1 LFCESANNL
10 PTILFIQK
18 MNSTTAASLLNN
30 QLHLDPAPVGINA
43 EYCWKFKGGQGE
55 GAVKFIDIEQG
66 WILNHTS
73 LAVNT
78 FPSTGVV
85 CNGSREHG
93 TAVLGIVMMND
104 AQGRGIGIT
113 PKVKGH
119 VISTWRS
126 EGKIDVRDAILTSL
140 DYLAY
145 GDILLLTIQRYQT
158 LENRRALPIEFDEG
172 VFEAIRLATDQGI
185 TVIEAAGNGD
195 IYLRTGIDLDNFER
209 GGIQVF
215 NRSAKNF
222 MDSGAVLVGAATASV
237 PHLRMRYSNYGNRVD
252 CYAWGE
258 RVVTAGCFPNSSGPL
273 LDTVTQKFCGT
284 SSAAAIVCGAAIA
297 VQSIC
302 EENLGFRLS
311 PRELRD
317 ILSNESYGTSSANGT
332 KIDRIGVMPDLKK
345 ILDIGLKLFISSQT
359 G

>member
-1 LFCESANNL
+1 
-10 PTILFIQK
+10 
-18 MNSTTAASLLNN
+18 MNSKTAAPILNS

-43 EYCWKFKGGQGE
+43 QYGWKFKGGQGE

-66 WILNHTS
+66 WILDHAS

-104 AQGRGIGIT
+104 EQGRGIGIT
-113 PKVKGH
+113 PKVNGH

-126 EGKIDVRDAILTSL
+126 DGKIDVRDAILTSL

-158 LENRRALPIEFDEG
+158 LENRRALPIEFHEG
-172 VFEAIRLATDQGI
+172 VFDAIRMATDRGI

-195 IYLRTGIDLDNFER
+195 ISSRTGIDLDNFECD
-209 GGIQVF
+209 GIQIF
-215 NRSAKNF
+215 NRSAKDF
-222 MDSGAVLVGAATASV
+222 ADSGAIIVGASTASV

-258 RVVTAGCFPNSSGPL
+258 GVVTAGSHPNSSGSL

-317 ILSNESYGTSSANGT
+317 ILSNESYGTSSANG
-332 KIDRIGVMPDLKK
+332 KAVDKVGIMPDLKK
-345 ILDIGLKLFISSQT
+345 IVDIGLKQVICSRSC
-359 G
+359 

>member
-1 LFCESANNL
+1 
-10 PTILFIQK
+10 
-18 MNSTTAASLLNN
+18 MNSINGTPLNN
-30 QLHLDPAPVGINA
+30 YQSHLDPAPVGINA
-43 EYCWKFKGGQGE
+43 KYGWKFKGGQGE
-55 GAVKFIDIEQG
+55 GAVKFIDVEQG
-66 WILNHTS
+66 WILNHAS

-78 FPSTGVV
+78 FPITGVI

-93 TAVLGIVMMND
+93 TAVLGVVMMND
-104 AQGRGIGIT
+104 EQNRGIGIT

-119 VISTWRS
+119 VISTWRAD
-126 EGKIDVRDAILTSL
+126 GKIDVRDAIITSL

-145 GDILLLTIQRYQT
+145 GDILLLTILRYQT
-158 LENRRALPIEFDEG
+158 LENRRSLPIEFHNG
-172 VFEAIRLATDQGI
+172 VFEAIRMATDQGI

-195 IYLRTGIDLDNFER
+195 IYSRTGIDLDNFECD
-209 GGIQVF
+209 GIQVF

-222 MDSGAVLVGAATASV
+222 ADSGAIMVGAATASV

-258 RVVTAGCFPNSSGPL
+258 RVVTAGSHPNSSGSL

-302 EENLGFRLS
+302 EENLGLRLS
-311 PRELRD
+311 PRELRN
-317 ILSNESYGTSSANGT
+317 ILSNESYGTSSANGKT
-332 KIDRIGVMPDLKK
+332 VDKIGVMPDLKK
-345 ILDIGLKLFISSQT
+345 IVDIGLK
-359 G
+359 

>member
-1 LFCESANNL
+1 
-10 PTILFIQK
+10 
-18 MNSTTAASLLNN
+18 MNSTNGTSLHNH
-30 QLHLDPAPVGINA
+30 QRHLDPAPIGINV
-43 EYCWKFKGGQGE
+43 EYGWKFKGGQGE

-73 LAVNT
+73 LAVST
-78 FPSTGVV
+78 FPTTGVIL
-85 CNGSREHG
+85 NGFREHG

-104 AQGRGIGIT
+104 ERNRGIGIT
-113 PKVKGH
+113 PRVKGH

-126 EGKIDVRDAILTSL
+126 NGKIDVPDAILTSL

-158 LENRRALPIEFDEG
+158 LENRRALPIEFHDG
-172 VFEAIRLATDQGI
+172 VFDAIRMATDAGI
-185 TVIEAAGNGD
+185 IVVESAGNGEP
-195 IYLRTGIDLDNFER
+195 YSQTGIDLDNFECN
-209 GGIQVF
+209 GIQIF
-215 NRSAKNF
+215 NRSAKDF
-222 MDSGAVLVGAATASV
+222 ADSGAIIVGAATASV

-258 RVVTAGCFPNSSGPL
+258 RVVTAGSHPNSSGCL

-317 ILSNESYGTSSANGT
+317 ILSNESYGTSSANGKT
-332 KIDRIGVMPDLKK
+332 VDKIGIMPDLKK
-345 ILDIGLKLFISSQT
+345 IVDIGLKQVISSRT
-359 G
+359 C

>member
-1 LFCESANNL
+1 M
-10 PTILFIQK
+10 PTSLFIEK
-18 MNSTTAASLLNN
+18 MNSTNATPLHNH
-30 QLHLDPAPVGINA
+30 QRHLDPAPLGINA
-43 EYCWKFKGGQGE
+43 EYGWKFKGGQGE

-78 FPSTGVV
+78 FPTTGVI

-93 TAVLGIVMMND
+93 AAVLGVVMMND
-104 AQGRGIGIT
+104 EQNRGIGIT
-113 PKVKGH
+113 PKAKGH
-119 VISTWRS
+119 VISAWRPKG
-126 EGKIDVRDAILTSL
+126 EIDVPDAILTSL
-140 DYLAY
+140 NYLAY

-158 LENRRALPIEFDEG
+158 LENRRALPIEFHGG
-172 VFEAIRLATDQGI
+172 VFEAIRMATDAGI

-195 IYLRTGIDLDNFER
+195 IYSQRGIDLDDFESD
-209 GGIQVF
+209 GLQIF

-222 MDSGAVLVGAATASV
+222 MDSGAIMVGAATASV
-237 PHLRMRYSNYGNRVD
+237 PHLRMRYSNYGNRLD

-258 RVVTAGCFPNSSGPL
+258 RVVTAGYYPNSSGSL

-311 PRELRD
+311 PGELRN
-317 ILSNESYGTSSANGT
+317 ILSNELYGTSSANGKT
-332 KIDRIGVMPDLKK
+332 IDKIGAMPDLKK
-345 ILDIGLKLFISSQT
+345 IVDIGLKQVISSRT
-359 G
+359 C